1 MNPGDSGWVSCS
13 TKTPQGKTGFWVFEL
28 TLDKQNHTAYKIQHK
43 KGAGKN
49 TAPQPSGAGNRR
61 LRRKEGFH
69 MEKEYQIGT
78 FCKDIKCR
86 KHKALEGLS
95 GNAYLRKKNVHC
107 ADCEAWKFF
116 NWLKEKKFRIVHSLP
131 QMSSKELAARLRG
144 LDIVRVE
151 DLTEDEIMCL

>member
-1 MNPGDSGWVSCS
+1 
-13 TKTPQGKTGFWVFEL
+13 
-28 TLDKQNHTAYKIQHK
+28 
-43 KGAGKN
+43 
-49 TAPQPSGAGNRR
+49 
-61 LRRKEGFH
+61 

-116 NWLKEKKFRIVHSLP
+116 NWVKDKKFRIVHSLP